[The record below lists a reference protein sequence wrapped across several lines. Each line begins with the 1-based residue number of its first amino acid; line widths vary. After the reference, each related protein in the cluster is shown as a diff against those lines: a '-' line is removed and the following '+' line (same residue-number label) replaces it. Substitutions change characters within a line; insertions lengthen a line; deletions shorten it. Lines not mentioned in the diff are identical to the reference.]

1 MWCTRREWLFITKR
15 QRNVAQYKHLI
26 VEASNKT
33 QQELSYRKQIPRHED
48 HICLFCSF
56 CQLRGIRRSV
66 PRTVFQL
73 LVSCLVLPRLD
84 YCNAVLAG
92 ISLHLARCLQSV
104 MNAAARLVFTSS
116 KCDHITLLL
125 RQLHL
130 LKVPRR
136 IYYKL
141 VVLVY
146 KCLHGLAPSYLADK
160 LHHPAESQFLKASAF
175 RFVSWTVYS
184 PYPTLNL
191 YSDQAFP
198 VAAVR
203 IWNSLPQH
211 ITSAPSL
218 PVFCSCLKTYFFKLC
233 YTRNYWC
240 RAREVILSFVDKL
253 IALTY
258 LLTYYRAGC
267 STTEPDPCPIGGIN
281 RFFKKSSVYLELKR
295 IKDRQTKSLVSNKCD
310 ELTDETI
317 YRAIALSNQ
326 GRRLGGQ
333 RGTVPNELEVGV
345 EMLYPPQY
353 FVNIVINFHT
363 LYTVFRR
370 RKLNM
375 PLHSPV
381 YNKL

>member
-184 PYPTLNL
+184 LYPTLNL

-218 PVFCSCLKTYFFKLC
+218 PVFCSCLKTYFFELC
-233 YTRNYWC
+233 Y
-240 RAREVILSFVDKL
+240 
-253 IALTY
+253 
-258 LLTYYRAGC
+258 
-267 STTEPDPCPIGGIN
+267 P
-281 RFFKKSSVYLELKR
+281 
-295 IKDRQTKSLVSNKCD
+295 
-310 ELTDETI
+310 
-317 YRAIALSNQ
+317 
-326 GRRLGGQ
+326 
-333 RGTVPNELEVGV
+333 
-345 EMLYPPQY
+345 
-353 FVNIVINFHT
+353 
-363 LYTVFRR
+363 
-370 RKLNM
+370 
-375 PLHSPV
+375 
-381 YNKL
+381 